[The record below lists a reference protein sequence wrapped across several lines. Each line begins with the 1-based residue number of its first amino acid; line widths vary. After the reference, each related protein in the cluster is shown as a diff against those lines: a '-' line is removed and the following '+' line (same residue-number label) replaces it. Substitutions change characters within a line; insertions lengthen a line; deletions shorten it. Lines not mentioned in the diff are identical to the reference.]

1 MADNGTLVNIPLWD
15 GQRYQDDCDV
25 VWDSGIIRGIRPH
38 ADGLSSA
45 GTDTD
50 RTIRADAPG
59 MDGLCVIPGL
69 IDTHLHLW
77 YPTGN
82 RRIADTSAWPLYT
95 PPEERSLHV
104 LGNALACMRNGV
116 TTMRDMSSHSTEM
129 AVARALDEQVVPG
142 PRLLVN
148 GEVGMSAGHG
158 DLFTPPR
165 ARQRNPVADSPD
177 ECRKLVR
184 SWAREGTTGIKLYL
198 SGGVLSM
205 GDKVGWRNQTIAEI
219 RATIDEAHALG
230 FQVAAH
236 THTVEGIQIALDEH
250 VDSIEHATAMT
261 DEQMDAIAERHIP
274 VAPTLLIN
282 DRIAHGN
289 VPVSPEARDKARRIV
304 EHRDDMFRKA
314 ADRGVRFVLGTDA
327 CSSLVAYGDQMEE
340 VRDMV
345 RVFGWNA
352 ERALHAATADA
363 ADAMRIGDTI
373 GRLQAGYGAD
383 LLVMRGRPWERIED
397 LRLDNIVAVISRG
410 ALVRGTLPRTAV

>member
-1 MADNGTLVNIPLWD
+1 MN
-15 GQRYQDDCDV
+15 
-25 VWDSGIIRGIRPH
+25 
-38 ADGLSSA
+38 
-45 GTDTD
+45 
-50 RTIRADAPG
+50 
-59 MDGLCVIPGL
+59 GLCVIPGL
-69 IDTHLHLW
+69 VDTHLHLW

-230 FQVAAH
+230 FQVAA
-236 THTVEGIQIALDEH
+236 QIR
-250 VDSIEHATAMT
+250 
-261 DEQMDAIAERHIP
+261 ERF
-274 VAPTLLIN
+274 
-282 DRIAHGN
+282 
-289 VPVSPEARDKARRIV
+289 S
-304 EHRDDMFRKA
+304 
-314 ADRGVRFVLGTDA
+314 
-327 CSSLVAYGDQMEE
+327 
-340 VRDMV
+340 
-345 RVFGWNA
+345 
-352 ERALHAATADA
+352 
-363 ADAMRIGDTI
+363 
-373 GRLQAGYGAD
+373 
-383 LLVMRGRPWERIED
+383 
-397 LRLDNIVAVISRG
+397 
-410 ALVRGTLPRTAV
+410 

>member
-15 GQRYQDDCDV
+15 GQRYQDNCDV

-129 AVARALDEQVVPG
+129 AVARALDEQVVLG

-177 ECRKLVR
+177 EC
-184 SWAREGTTGIKLYL
+184 
-198 SGGVLSM
+198 
-205 GDKVGWRNQTIAEI
+205 RNQTIAEI

-282 DRIAHGN
+282 DRIAHGD